1 MQNLV
6 ELFDGKKKAG
16 EELADMLDYQWQFI
30 PVLNPDGYQRFCFV
44 NNSSQYLV
52 RAFRSHMKDADG
64 EGNWRNFS
72 LRWN

>member
-1 MQNLV
+1 MK
-6 ELFDGKKKAG
+6 LFESTSGYED
-16 EELADMLDYQWQFI
+16 LDDMLDYQWQFI

-44 NNSSQYLV
+44 NNFSRYLV